1 MFTNNNFFN
10 YLGKKALLP
19 GAFKPACFT
28 DVVMKEIYK
37 YKEKLE
43 KLINAG
49 QEIKILTLISRF
61 HPDDI
66 AELLENLEEEE
77 KSKLFRLLDVETASD
92 VIMELNDIS
101 RELIIEDMSSEEL
114 SEIVDDMP
122 SDDAADF
129 IGDLPE
135 EQKQEI
141 LSHLDQE
148 KSEDVQMLLEYPE
161 DSAGGIMQTEL
172 ISVKQHLTVSAAID
186 LIRSLSDEVED
197 FHNVFATDENE
208 KLVGVLPLRK
218 LILAK
223 PETSISSIMDKSL
236 IYVNA
241 DMDQEEVANTVKRYD
256 LISLPVVDS
265 DMHLLGRIMV
275 DDVIDVIQEEDSE
288 DIFRMVGISEEEDV
302 VYSGAIYKVC
312 MTRLPWLVFI
322 LFGTLLSGYFLWV
335 YESTLK
341 ELLALVTFVPVI
353 CAMSGNVGVQS
364 TSIVIRGLATGR
376 IDFLNLKK
384 MVLKELVVGIVIGLI
399 CAFIGA
405 CIGVLWHGNMIMG
418 VSIFLAMFIT
428 ITFAAF
434 TGVLIPVFFKKMK
447 IDPAVASGALVT
459 TSNDLIAI
467 NIYFLLASWLMKTL
481 G

>member
-1 MFTNNNFFN
+1 M
-10 YLGKKALLP
+10 LP

-37 YKEKLE
+37 YKEDLE

>member
-1 MFTNNNFFN
+1 
-10 YLGKKALLP
+10 
-19 GAFKPACFT
+19 
-28 DVVMKEIYK
+28 MKEIYK

-141 LSHLDQE
+141 LSHLDHE

-256 LISLPVVDS
+256 LISLPVVDG

-288 DIFRMVGISEEEDV
+288 DIFRMAGISEEEDV
-302 VYSGAIYKVC
+302 VYSGATYKVC

>member
-1 MFTNNNFFN
+1 LF
-10 YLGKKALLP
+10 P

-141 LSHLDQE
+141 LSHLDHE

-256 LISLPVVDS
+256 LISLPVVDG

-288 DIFRMVGISEEEDV
+288 DIFRMAGISEEEDV
-302 VYSGAIYKVC
+302 VYSGATYKVC

>member
-1 MFTNNNFFN
+1 
-10 YLGKKALLP
+10 
-19 GAFKPACFT
+19 
-28 DVVMKEIYK
+28 
-37 YKEKLE
+37 
-43 KLINAG
+43 
-49 QEIKILTLISRF
+49 
-61 HPDDI
+61 
-66 AELLENLEEEE
+66 
-77 KSKLFRLLDVETASD
+77 
-92 VIMELNDIS
+92 MELNDIS

-256 LISLPVVDS
+256 LISLPVVDG

-288 DIFRMVGISEEEDV
+288 DIFRMAGISEEEDV
-302 VYSGAIYKVC
+302 VYSGATYKVC

-322 LFGTLLSGYFLWV
+322 LFGTLFKRLF
-335 YESTLK
+335 
-341 ELLALVTFVPVI
+341 PV
-353 CAMSGNVGVQS
+353 
-364 TSIVIRGLATGR
+364 GL
-376 IDFLNLKK
+376 
-384 MVLKELVVGIVIGLI
+384 
-399 CAFIGA
+399 
-405 CIGVLWHGNMIMG
+405 
-418 VSIFLAMFIT
+418 
-428 ITFAAF
+428 
-434 TGVLIPVFFKKMK
+434 
-447 IDPAVASGALVT
+447 
-459 TSNDLIAI
+459 
-467 NIYFLLASWLMKTL
+467 
-481 G
+481 

>member
-1 MFTNNNFFN
+1 
-10 YLGKKALLP
+10 
-19 GAFKPACFT
+19 
-28 DVVMKEIYK
+28 MKEIYK
-37 YKEKLE
+37 YKEDLE
-43 KLINAG
+43 KLIDEG
-49 QEIKILTLISRF
+49 QEIKILTLISKL

-77 KSKLFRLLDVETASD
+77 KSKLFRILDVETASD

-101 RELIIEDMSSEEL
+101 RELIIEEMSSEEI

-122 SDDAADF
+122 SDDAADL

-135 EQKQEI
+135 EQAQEV
-141 LSHLDQE
+141 LSHIDQE

-172 ISVKQHLTVSAAID
+172 ISVEQHSSVSEAIE
-186 LIRSLSDEVED
+186 LIRSHSEEVED
-197 FHNVFATDENE
+197 FHNVFAIDEND

-223 PETSISSIMDKSL
+223 AETLISNIMDKSV

-241 DMDQEEVANTVKRYD
+241 GMDQEEVANTVKKYD

-265 DMHLLGRIMV
+265 DMRLLGRIMV
-275 DDVIDVIQEEDSE
+275 DDVMDVIQEEDSE
-288 DIFRMVGISEEEDV
+288 DIFRMAGISEEEDV
-302 VYSGAIYKVC
+302 VYSGSTYKVC

-376 IDFLNLKK
+376 IDFLNLRK
-384 MVLKELVVGIVIGLI
+384 MVLKELMVGIIVGLI

-405 CIGVLWHGNMIMG
+405 CIGMLWHGNMVLG

-434 TGVLIPVFFKKMK
+434 TGVLIPIFFKKIK

-467 NIYFLLASWLMKTL
+467 NIYFLLASMLMKTI

>member
-1 MFTNNNFFN
+1 
-10 YLGKKALLP
+10 LLP

-37 YKEKLE
+37 YKEDLE

>member
-1 MFTNNNFFN
+1 
-10 YLGKKALLP
+10 
-19 GAFKPACFT
+19 
-28 DVVMKEIYK
+28 MKEISRYK
-37 YKEKLE
+37 KVLE
-43 KLINAG
+43 RLIDQG
-49 QEIKILTLISRF
+49 QELKILTLISKF

-66 AELLENLEEEE
+66 AELLESLEEEDQ
-77 KSKLFRLLDVETASD
+77 SKLFRLLDVETASD
-92 VIMELNDIS
+92 VIMELNEIS
-101 RELIIEDMSSEEL
+101 RELIMEDMSSREI

-122 SDDAADF
+122 SDDAADL
-129 IGDLPE
+129 IGDLPRDQARE
-135 EQKQEI
+135 V
-141 LSHLDQE
+141 LRHLDQE

-172 ISVKQHLTVSAAID
+172 ISIRQDETVGEAIEM
-186 LIRSLSDEVED
+186 IRSHSDEVED
-197 FHNVFATDENE
+197 FHNVFATDDDE
-208 KLVGVLPLRK
+208 KLTGVLPLRK

-223 PETSISSIMDKSL
+223 PDTKISTIMDRSP

-241 DMDQEEVANTVKRYD
+241 DMDQEEVAATVKKYD
-256 LISLPVVDS
+256 LVSLPVVDA

-302 VYSGAIYKVC
+302 VYSGATYKVC
-312 MTRLPWLVFI
+312 MKRLPWLVFI

-364 TSIVIRGLATGR
+364 TSIVIRGLATGK
-376 IDFLNLKK
+376 IDFLNLKR
-384 MVLKELVVGIVIGLI
+384 MVLKELVVGLVIGLI
-399 CAFIGA
+399 CALIGA
-405 CIGVLWHGNMIMG
+405 AIGLIWHGNLVLGI
-418 VSIFLAMFIT
+418 SIFLAMFIT

-434 TGVLIPVFFKKMK
+434 TGVLIPVFFKKIN

-467 NIYFLLASWLMKTL
+467 NIYFLLAALLMKTL
-481 G
+481 N